1 MKAIFPPWMDSTIVD
16 GLYDISGLIIVNQI
30 DPVYFANS
38 PLSIVLH
45 EPRATHPQVYSFI
58 EEHSDKYHRIYTF
71 DKVLLQNAPSARLLL
86 FGTSWINRGDAIT
99 ASTDFKAGI
108 SFICGSK
115 KLIVGQRLR
124 HTIYRNQ
131 LELER
136 RSGKTLSF
144 WRSGKDEIIPRV
156 SPRGNPIL
164 GTDSSAKWK
173 LHRPFQFSI
182 IVENSRQ
189 DNYFTEKLL
198 DCFLCKTV
206 PIYWGCPNI
215 GDFFS
220 LDGIIVINGSDI
232 DVLKQ
237 LERILRTCD
246 SAKYESMSSAIKHN
260 YQEAFKY
267 AYNYSERLK
276 GLLTRV

>member
-1 MKAIFPPWMDSTIVD
+1 MDSTIVNE
-16 GLYDISGLIIVNQI
+16 LHDISGLIIVNQI
-30 DPVYFANS
+30 DPAYFTQN

-45 EPRATHPQVYSFI
+45 EPRATHPHVYAFV
-58 EEHSDKYHRIYTF
+58 EEHWEKYYRIYTF
-71 DKVLLQNAPSARLLL
+71 DKILLQKSNSHLLL
-86 FGTSWINRGDAIT
+86 FGTSWINKENALI
-99 ASTDFKAGI
+99 ASTDSKAGI
-108 SFICGSK
+108 SFLCGSK

-124 HTIYRNQ
+124 QTIYRNQ
-131 LELER
+131 LELEK
-136 RSGKTLSF
+136 RSGKTLRF
-144 WRSGKDEIIPRV
+144 WRSGKDELIPKV

-164 GTDSSAKWK
+164 GTDSSAKWN

-182 IVENSRQ
+182 VVENSRQ

-198 DCFLCKTV
+198 DCFLCKTI

-220 LDGIIVINGSDI
+220 LDGILVINGGDI

-237 LERILRTCD
+237 LEKILRTCD
-246 SAKYESMSSAIKHN
+246 SAKYESIISAIEYN

-276 GLLTRV
+276 RIVLE